1 MADLDEADLSR
12 RMRGSLDVVKHEFAG
27 LRTGRASV
35 SLLEPINVEAYGN
48 QTPLNQVATIGVA
61 ETRLLTVQVWDKSL
75 VGTVVKAIQA
85 SALGLNPAADG
96 QLLRVPIPELNEERR
111 VELTRVAGKYAEQ
124 ARVAVRHVRRDGIET
139 LRAMEKEGEISQDEH
154 HRSSGKIQ
162 EMTDEVIKM
171 IDEALAAK
179 EAEIMQV

>member
-1 MADLDEADLSR
+1 MAELDEADLSR
-12 RMRGSLDVVKHEFAG
+12 RMRASLDVLQQEFAG

-35 SLLEPINVEAYGN
+35 SLLEPITVEAYGN
-48 QTPLNQVATIGVA
+48 QTPLNQVATISVA
-61 ETRLLTVQVWDKSL
+61 EARLLTVQVWDKSL

-85 SALGLNPAADG
+85 SGLSLNPSNDG
-96 QLLRVPIPELNEERR
+96 QLVRVSIPELNEERR

-139 LRAMEKEGEISQDEH
+139 LREMEKDGEMSKDEH
-154 HRSSGKIQ
+154 HKSGLNIQ
-162 EMTDEVIKM
+162 EITDGVVKL